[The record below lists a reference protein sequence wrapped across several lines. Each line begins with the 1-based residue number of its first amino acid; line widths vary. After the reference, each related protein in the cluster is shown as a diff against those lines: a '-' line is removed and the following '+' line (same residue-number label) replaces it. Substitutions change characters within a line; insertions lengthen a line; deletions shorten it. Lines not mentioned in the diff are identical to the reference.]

1 MDEAQ
6 SGFIR
11 SLTSFF
17 MLALCAL
24 AIAAIWSILSMI
36 SGGLGAY
43 FAPVCAFV
51 LVWLSGAF
59 GFRSGAPRAFVATVM
74 TLLCIGYQSF
84 LFAAGTVAGLMGL
97 SLNESVRSIGAELTI
112 SIIRAH
118 TSQSQLICYGLALV
132 LAFLLGWNFRA
143 STLASTPT
151 KKRPT

>member
-1 MDEAQ
+1 
-6 SGFIR
+6 
-11 SLTSFF
+11 

-43 FAPVCAFV
+43 FAPVCACV
-51 LVWLSGAF
+51 LAWLSSAF
-59 GFRSGAPRAFVATVM
+59 GFRSGAPRAFIATLM

-97 SLNESVRSIGAELTI
+97 SLNEAVRSIGAELTI

-118 TSQSQLICYGLALV
+118 TSQLQLVCYGLALV
-132 LAFLLGWNFRA
+132 LAFLLGWKLKA
-143 STLASTPT
+143 GTLVSAPM